1 MRLKSILA
9 SLVMVFALGACESMS
24 EFGGKMKSMAGM
36 DDSNKYVVYFKSN
49 STNLTE
55 ESEGTLFDVMQAIRA
70 EKVKKVRIVAYTDNK
85 GNARY
90 NQQLSMRRANS
101 VKDRLESSGAK
112 SIDIAGAGMAK
123 PNEAPHKARR
133 AEIFFE
139 K

>member
-1 MRLKSILA
+1 M
-9 SLVMVFALGACESMS
+9 GES
-24 EFGGKMKSMAGM
+24 
-36 DDSNKYVVYFKSN
+36 DKYVVYFKSN

-55 ESEGTLFDVMQAIRA
+55 ESEGTLFDVMQAIRS
-70 EKVKKVRIVAYTDNK
+70 EKVKKIRIVAYTDSK

-101 VKDRLESSGAK
+101 VKNRLEKSGAK

-123 PNEAPHKARR
+123 VGEVAHKARR

>member
-1 MRLKSILA
+1 MRLKFIIA
-9 SLVMVFALGACESMS
+9 SLGLLFALGACESMS

-70 EKVKKVRIVAYTDNK
+70 EKVKKVRIVAYTDSK
-85 GNARY
+85 GNPRY

-101 VKDRLESSGAK
+101 VKDRLESSGVK
-112 SIDIAGAGMAK
+112 SIDIAGAGIAK
-123 PNEAPHKARR
+123 SHEVPQKARR

>member
-1 MRLKSILA
+1 MRFKFILA
-9 SLVMVFALGACESMS
+9 SLGMLFALGACESMS
-24 EFGGKMKSMAGM
+24 EFGGKMKSMAGIG
-36 DDSNKYVVYFKSN
+36 DSEKYVVYFKSN
-49 STNLTE
+49 STTLTE
-55 ESEGTLFDVMQAIRA
+55 DSEGTLFDVMQAIRS
-70 EKVKKVRIVAYTDNK
+70 EKVKKVRIVAYTDSK

-101 VKDRLESSGAK
+101 VKHRLEKSGAK

-123 PNEAPHKARR
+123 VGEAPHKARR